1 MNRFQENKIVECL
14 AYLSTKV
21 DLTDVK
27 AYKLLWL
34 ADRMHLG
41 LYARTITGDEYYAL
55 ERGPVPSGVKKIVNH
70 RIQSDIFDSNFK
82 VEGKTLKRI
91 SSLSQ
96 YEYLSETDIDVL
108 NQIIE
113 AYGNY
118 SERELTELSHKS
130 PEWKRCESKF
140 DAKKKSFKM
149 EMDDFFI
156 DFEDPKLLFVRNGEP
171 EIARSVYYCE

>member
-1 MNRFQENKIVECL
+1 MNRFQEKKIVECL
-14 AYLSTKV
+14 AYLSSKV

-41 LYARTITGDEYYAL
+41 LYARTITGDNYYAL
-55 ERGPVPSGVKKIVNH
+55 ERGPVPSCVKMIVN
-70 RIQSDIFDSNFK
+70 RRLQSDIFDSFFR
-82 VEGKTLKRI
+82 VEGKLLKRT
-91 SSLSQ
+91 SSMPQ
-96 YEYLSETDIDVL
+96 YEYLSETDIKVL

-118 SERELTELSHKS
+118 SESELTDLSHKS

-140 DAKKKSFKM
+140 KGKKKSFKM
-149 EMDDFFI
+149 GMDDFFV
-156 DFEDPKLLFVRNGEP
+156 DFEDPKRLFVRNGEP
-171 EIARSVYYCE
+171 EIAKSVYYCE